1 MQKILTLDS
10 LDRKEDITI
19 EEVRTLETFREWSDE
34 QIMELIRTLKVLSQI
49 IYNNWSKQPKS
60 GKVIAIDIS
69 NQANIAA

>member
-69 NQANIAA
+69 KQANIAA